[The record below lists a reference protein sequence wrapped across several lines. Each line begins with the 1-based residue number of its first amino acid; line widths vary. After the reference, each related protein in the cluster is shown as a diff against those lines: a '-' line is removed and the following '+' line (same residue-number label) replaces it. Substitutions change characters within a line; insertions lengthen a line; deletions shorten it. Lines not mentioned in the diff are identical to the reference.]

1 MLSCGVR
8 MWIVFVLS
16 WLLGACGEEFP
27 RDPEGTSERVRRSRV
42 MRVGI
47 TEHAPWSVRHPD
59 GARGPEA
66 ELVQRFAH
74 SLEVRVDFRFGQ
86 QEALLAA
93 LAEFELDLVAGGLRE
108 DTRFS
113 EHVGLTRPW
122 FVERWGVGV
131 RSDEPRTEL
140 EGLPVAVAPE
150 ALLAAV
156 LRNAGAQPLEH
167 SDWSTS
173 GDALAAPL
181 SLLVGRGLR
190 VIEADLATHHYVL
203 ATPPGENGWLG
214 KLERFL
220 AREADALQR
229 LGQGAWR

>member
-1 MLSCGVR
+1 MV
-8 MWIVFVLS
+8 IVLS
-16 WLLGACGEEFP
+16 GLLGACGEDFP
-27 RDPEGTSERVRRSRV
+27 RDPEETSARVRRSRV

-66 ELVQRFAH
+66 ELVRRFAQ
-74 SLEVRVDFRFGQ
+74 SLDVRVDFRFGQ

-93 LAEFELDLVAGGLRE
+93 LEEFELDLVAGGLRE

-113 EHVGLTRPW
+113 EQVGLTRPW

-131 RSDEPRTEL
+131 RPGDAATEL
-140 EGLPVAVAPE
+140 EGLSVAVAPE
-150 ALLAAV
+150 ARLGAV
-156 LRNAGAQPLEH
+156 LRRAGAQPHEC

-173 GDALAAPL
+173 GHAHAAPL
-181 SLLVGRGLR
+181 SLLAERGLR
-190 VIEADLATHHYVL
+190 VVEVDLATHHYVL

-214 KLERFL
+214 TLERYL